1 MSNGRVLIVDDNA
14 MIRAE
19 IKAVLMKE
27 GTFGHFMEAS
37 DGLTAFKA
45 SMETPPDLV
54 LCDLV
59 MPGFDGLKFLGL
71 KASRKELEQIPVI
84 ILTAEDDLDRKAEIL
99 ERGASDYVTKP
110 FHEKE
115 LLARVRSHTK
125 LKLLQDELR
134 EKNAQLEALSVT
146 DPLTGLANRR
156 HLMTKLDYEVQRA
169 RRYKTPLAV
178 VMIDID
184 HFKQVNDTYGH
195 AMGDEVLRNI
205 GAMLKE
211 SVRTTD
217 LAARYGGEELTLIL
231 PHTDL
236 TAAVSVADTLRQKF
250 AAMDHTHDGASL
262 RKTASMGVAAR
273 DGQGDVPSAED
284 LLKFADEALYRA
296 KQGGRNKV
304 VAAEEGQASIDA
316 APTPAKKKDAAR
328 GAASKKGDG

>member
-1 MSNGRVLIVDDNA
+1 MAARILIVDDNA
-14 MIRAE
+14 MIRNE
-19 IKAVLMKE
+19 IKAVLMKD
-27 GTFGHFMEAS
+27 GNYNNFMEAG

-45 SMETPPDLV
+45 IMENPPDLV

-84 ILTAEDDLDRKAEIL
+84 ILTAEDDMDRKAEIL

-115 LLARVRSHTK
+115 LLARVRIHTK

-134 EKNAQLEALSVT
+134 VKNAQLEDLSVT
-146 DPLTGLANRR
+146 DVLTGLANRR
-156 HLMTKLDYEVQRA
+156 RLMTRLDEEVQRA

-184 HFKQVNDTYGH
+184 HFKLVNDNYGH

-205 GAMLKE
+205 GAMLKA

-217 LAARYGGEELTLIL
+217 LAARYGGEEITILL

-236 TAAVSVADTLRQKF
+236 EAGRLVADNLREKF
-250 AAMDHTHDGASL
+250 AAMDHSLDGTTI
-262 RKTASMGVAAR
+262 RKTASFGVAAR
-273 DGQGDVPSAED
+273 DGQGDIPTAED
-284 LLKFADEALYRA
+284 LLKLADEALYRA
-296 KQGGRNKV
+296 KEGGRNRV
-304 VAAEEGQASIDA
+304 EVAG
-316 APTPAKKKDAAR
+316 
-328 GAASKKGDG
+328 

>member
-1 MSNGRVLIVDDNA
+1 MAGRILIVDDNT

-19 IKAVLMKE
+19 IKAVLMKD
-27 GTFGHFMEAS
+27 GIFSHFMEAA
-37 DGLTAFKA
+37 DGLTAFKMI
-45 SMETPPDLV
+45 MEQPPDVV

-115 LLARVRSHTK
+115 LLARVRIHTK

-134 EKNAQLEALSVT
+134 EKNAQLEELSVT
-146 DPLTGLANRR
+146 DALTGLANRR
-156 HLMTKLDYEVQRA
+156 HLMTKLEQEVQRA
-169 RRYKTPLAV
+169 RRYKTPLSV

-184 HFKQVNDTYGH
+184 HFKLVNDTYGH

-205 GAMLKE
+205 GKLLKAG
-211 SVRTTD
+211 VRTTD
-217 LAARYGGEELTLIL
+217 LAARYGGEELTLVL

-236 TAAVSVADTLRQKF
+236 AAALVVADTLRQKF
-250 AAMDHTHDGASL
+250 AEQDHTLDGVTI

-273 DGQGDVPSAED
+273 DGQGEVPDAED
-284 LLKFADEALYRA
+284 LLKHADDALYRA
-296 KQGGRNKV
+296 KEGGRNRV
-304 VAAEEGQASIDA
+304 EAAK
-316 APTPAKKKDAAR
+316 T
-328 GAASKKGDG
+328 

>member
-1 MSNGRVLIVDDNA
+1 MGGRILIVDDNA
-14 MIRAE
+14 MIRSE
-19 IKAVLMKE
+19 IKAVLMKD
-27 GTFGHFMEAS
+27 GSFTHFMEAA
-37 DGLTAFKA
+37 DGLTAFKTI
-45 SMETPPDLV
+45 MDCPPDLV

-115 LLARVRSHTK
+115 LLARVRIHTK

-146 DPLTGLANRR
+146 DVLTGLANRR
-156 HLMTKLDYEVQRA
+156 RLMTRLEEEVQRA

-205 GAMLKE
+205 GAMLKAN
-211 SVRTTD
+211 VRATD
-217 LAARYGGEELTLIL
+217 LAARYGGEELTLVL
-231 PHTDL
+231 PHTDAPGAL
-236 TAAVSVADTLRQKF
+236 LVAEGLREKF
-250 AAMDHTHDGASL
+250 AELEHHLDGVSL
-262 RKTASMGVAAR
+262 RKTASLGVAAR
-273 DGQGDVPSAED
+273 DGQGEVPSAEA
-284 LLKFADEALYRA
+284 LLKHADEALYRA
-296 KQGGRNKV
+296 KQGGRNRV
-304 VAAEEGQASIDA
+304 EAAG
-316 APTPAKKKDAAR
+316 
-328 GAASKKGDG
+328 

>member
-1 MSNGRVLIVDDNA
+1 MVTRILIVDDNA

-19 IKAVLMKE
+19 IKAVLMKD
-27 GTFGHFMEAS
+27 GAFSHFMEAG
-37 DGLTAFKA
+37 DGLTAFKMI
-45 SMETPPDLV
+45 MEQPPDVV

-115 LLARVRSHTK
+115 LLARVRIHTK

-134 EKNAQLEALSVT
+134 EKNAQLEALSIT

-156 HLMTKLDYEVQRA
+156 HLMAKLDQEVQRA

-184 HFKQVNDTYGH
+184 HFKHVNDTYGH
-195 AMGDEVLRNI
+195 AMGDEVLRGI
-205 GAMLKE
+205 GKLLRE

-217 LAARYGGEELTLIL
+217 LAARYGGEEITLVL

-236 TAAVSVADTLRQKF
+236 PAALQVAETLRQKL
-250 AAMDHTHDGASL
+250 ADLDHTLDGVTI

-273 DGQGDVPSAED
+273 DGQGEMPGAED
-284 LLKFADEALYRA
+284 LLKHADEALYRA
-296 KQGGRNKV
+296 KEGGRNRV
-304 VAAEEGQASIDA
+304 EAAE
-316 APTPAKKKDAAR
+316 
-328 GAASKKGDG
+328 

>member
-1 MSNGRVLIVDDNA
+1 MAGRILIVDDNA
-14 MIRAE
+14 MIRSE
-19 IKAVLMKE
+19 IKAVLMKD
-27 GTFGHFMEAS
+27 GSFTHYMEAS
-37 DGLTAFKA
+37 DGLTAFKTI
-45 SMETPPDLV
+45 MENPPDLV

-115 LLARVRSHTK
+115 LLARVRIHTK

-134 EKNAQLEALSVT
+134 EMNTQLEALAVT
-146 DPLTGLANRR
+146 DVLTGLSNRR
-156 HLMTKLDYEVQRA
+156 RLMTRLDEEVARA
-169 RRYKTPLAV
+169 RRYKTPLSV

-205 GAMLKE
+205 GTMLKAN
-211 SVRTTD
+211 VRNTD
-217 LAARYGGEELTLIL
+217 LAARYGGEELTLVL

-236 TAAVSVADTLRQKF
+236 AAAVQVAENLRQKF
-250 AAMDHTHDGASL
+250 ANIEHILDGATL
-262 RKTASMGVAAR
+262 NKTASMGVAAR
-273 DGQGDVPSAED
+273 DGETDMPDAEN
-284 LLKFADEALYRA
+284 LLKLADEALYRA
-296 KQGGRNKV
+296 KQNGRNRV
-304 VAAEEGQASIDA
+304 EAAE
-316 APTPAKKKDAAR
+316 
-328 GAASKKGDG
+328 

>member
-1 MSNGRVLIVDDNA
+1 MGGRILIVDDNA
-14 MIRAE
+14 MIRSE
-19 IKAVLMKE
+19 IKAVLMKD
-27 GTFGHFMEAS
+27 GSFTHFLEAA
-37 DGLTAFKA
+37 DGLTAFKTI
-45 SMETPPDLV
+45 MDCPPDLV

-115 LLARVRSHTK
+115 LLARVRIHTK

-146 DPLTGLANRR
+146 DVLTGLANRR
-156 HLMTKLDYEVQRA
+156 RLMTRLEEEVQRA

-184 HFKQVNDTYGH
+184 HFKQVNDSYGH

-205 GAMLKE
+205 GAMLKA
-211 SVRTTD
+211 SVRATD
-217 LAARYGGEELTLIL
+217 LAARYGGEELTLVL
-231 PHTDL
+231 PHTDAPGAL
-236 TAAVSVADTLRQKF
+236 LVAEGLREKF
-250 AAMDHTHDGASL
+250 AELEHHLDGVSL
-262 RKTASMGVAAR
+262 RKTASLGVAAR
-273 DGQGDVPSAED
+273 DGQGEVPSAEA
-284 LLKFADEALYRA
+284 LLKHADEALYRA
-296 KQGGRNKV
+296 KQGGRNRV
-304 VAAEEGQASIDA
+304 E
-316 APTPAKKKDAAR
+316 
-328 GAASKKGDG
+328 AAS

>member
-1 MSNGRVLIVDDNA
+1 
-14 MIRAE
+14 
-19 IKAVLMKE
+19 
-27 GTFGHFMEAS
+27 MEN
-37 DGLTAFKA
+37 
-45 SMETPPDLV
+45 PPDLV

-115 LLARVRSHTK
+115 LLARVRIHTK

-134 EKNAQLEALSVT
+134 EMNTQLEALAVT
-146 DPLTGLANRR
+146 DVLTGLSNRR
-156 HLMTKLDYEVQRA
+156 RLMTRLDEEVARA
-169 RRYKTPLAV
+169 RRYKTPLSV

-205 GAMLKE
+205 GTMLKAN
-211 SVRTTD
+211 VRNTD
-217 LAARYGGEELTLIL
+217 LAARYGGEELTLVL

-236 TAAVSVADTLRQKF
+236 AAAVQVAENLRQKF
-250 AAMDHTHDGASL
+250 ANIEHILDGATL
-262 RKTASMGVAAR
+262 NKTASMGVAAR
-273 DGQGDVPSAED
+273 DGETDMPDAEN
-284 LLKFADEALYRA
+284 LLKLADEALYRA
-296 KQGGRNKV
+296 KQNGRNRV
-304 VAAEEGQASIDA
+304 EAAE
-316 APTPAKKKDAAR
+316 
-328 GAASKKGDG
+328 